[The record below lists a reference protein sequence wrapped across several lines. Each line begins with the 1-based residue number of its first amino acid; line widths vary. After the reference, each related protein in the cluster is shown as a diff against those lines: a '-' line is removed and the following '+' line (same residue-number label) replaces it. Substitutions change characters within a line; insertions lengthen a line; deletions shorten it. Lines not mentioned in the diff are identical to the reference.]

1 MGCRR
6 LHVVINLTEER
17 LSYTC
22 VANNSPYPAYKTQ
35 NFQVG

>member
-6 LHVVINLTEER
+6 LHVVINLTEVD

-22 VANNSPYPAYKTQ
+22 VANNSPYPADETQ
-35 NFQVG
+35 NL